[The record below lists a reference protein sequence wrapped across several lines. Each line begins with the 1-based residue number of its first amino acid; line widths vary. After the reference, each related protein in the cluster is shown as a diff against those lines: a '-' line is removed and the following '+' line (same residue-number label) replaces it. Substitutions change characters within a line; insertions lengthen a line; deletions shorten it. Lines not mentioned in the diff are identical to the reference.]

1 MEYARKKYIQQLSSM
16 RNNGLVKVVT
26 GARRAGKSYLLNT
39 LFYRYLISQGIPEKN
54 ILRFSFDIEEH
65 IDLLD
70 PFAQSDSIR
79 IKDKRM
85 GHLINGKAF
94 RRYVASKTKEK
105 ENYILILDEIQ
116 YLENFVGVLNGYLKH
131 SNFDVYVT
139 GSNSKF
145 LSSDVVTEF
154 RGRSMRVHVL
164 PLTFSEYVESK
175 ESDLQQLWASYITYG
190 GIPLVASM
198 EDIQQKEQYLKD
210 LSTETYLKDIIQR
223 NGIRNTSELSDT
235 FNLISSMI
243 SRELNPSKLS
253 NTFNSTG
260 KKKITAETMERF
272 IRYFEESF
280 LIERAI
286 KFDIKGKKYIQSP
299 FKIYFEDIGVRNA
312 QLNFRQIEESYAL
325 ENIIYNELRYRGY
338 HVDVGVSRQ
347 SYDTGRKDK
356 NGHKIYGRKQLEV
369 DFIATKGSQKYYIQS
384 CLHMENDQVVEREK
398 RSLINIQDSFK
409 KIIITK
415 NGLLPNRDEQGIVTL
430 DLFTFLLN
438 ENSLTL

>member
-210 LSTETYLKDIIQR
+210 LSTET
-223 NGIRNTSELSDT
+223 
-235 FNLISSMI
+235 
-243 SRELNPSKLS
+243 
-253 NTFNSTG
+253 
-260 KKKITAETMERF
+260 
-272 IRYFEESF
+272 
-280 LIERAI
+280 
-286 KFDIKGKKYIQSP
+286 
-299 FKIYFEDIGVRNA
+299 
-312 QLNFRQIEESYAL
+312 
-325 ENIIYNELRYRGY
+325 
-338 HVDVGVSRQ
+338 
-347 SYDTGRKDK
+347 
-356 NGHKIYGRKQLEV
+356 
-369 DFIATKGSQKYYIQS
+369 
-384 CLHMENDQVVEREK
+384 
-398 RSLINIQDSFK
+398 
-409 KIIITK
+409 
-415 NGLLPNRDEQGIVTL
+415 
-430 DLFTFLLN
+430 
-438 ENSLTL
+438 

>member
-1 MEYARKKYIQQLSSM
+1 
-16 RNNGLVKVVT
+16 
-26 GARRAGKSYLLNT
+26 
-39 LFYRYLISQGIPEKN
+39 
-54 ILRFSFDIEEH
+54 
-65 IDLLD
+65 
-70 PFAQSDSIR
+70 
-79 IKDKRM
+79 M